1 MIRTRLIHDLNT
13 SKKERIG
20 AVPLHGGRQ
29 QGGQRQG
36 AAAALRGGSTLWRRG
51 SACENGSRAAGQFTV
66 PPLCFSAGMSCSCVM
81 ASRAEVGFA
90 NILHGKAVRF
100 FGI

>member
-1 MIRTRLIHDLNT
+1 MIQTRLIHDLNI

-36 AAAALRGGSTLWRRG
+36 AAAALRGGSALWRRG

-66 PPLCFSAGMSCSCVM
+66 PPLCLSAGMSLLV
-81 ASRAEVGFA
+81 RNGFPRRGHYA

>member
-1 MIRTRLIHDLNT
+1 MQNIGRDSLGVENHYAR
-13 SKKERIG
+13 ERPC
-20 AVPLHGGRQ
+20 PLKI
-29 QGGQRQG
+29 
-36 AAAALRGGSTLWRRG
+36 
-51 SACENGSRAAGQFTV
+51 RAAGQFTV